1 MVRGSSCFSGQFFFY
16 LRPTVDPA
24 LRNRSLS
31 MKRLTTFC
39 FLFVTTMSAV
49 SDRMG
54 PDADS
59 LARVATVMMPGE
71 ELVYEVSWAFIKLG
85 RIRVLTLVTPNDHD
99 GPAYRAVAYS
109 DSYDLPF
116 VDFHAYST
124 SDMDSMLFSHHS
136 SLFEKNGDR
145 WFRQVYYFSPPA
157 RRFIIENAYVSEIQH
172 LPATSARYDTM
183 YLPYE
188 RFQDGTSILY
198 FARAHVHDKVS
209 LAVPTLVRGKAGRTE
224 FYLPAERTTVSI
236 DAVPYPIRVVELE
249 GKADFEGIYGL
260 TGDFTGWFSDDA
272 AAVPIKAKMKVIL
285 GNISLELIEWK
296 RPGWSP
302 PRAE

>member
-1 MVRGSSCFSGQFFFY
+1 
-16 LRPTVDPA
+16 
-24 LRNRSLS
+24 
-31 MKRLTTFC
+31 MKRFTT
-39 FLFVTTMSAV
+39 LYLLLATAMIAGSH
-49 SDRMG
+49 RMA
-54 PDADS
+54 PDVDS
-59 LARVATVMMPGE
+59 FARVATVMIPDE
-71 ELVYEVSWAFIKLG
+71 ELLYEVSWTFFKLG
-85 RIRVLTLVTPNDHD
+85 RIRVLTLATPNDD
-99 GPAYRAVAYS
+99 KSSTYRAVAYS

-124 SDMDSMLFSHHS
+124 TEMDSMLFSWRS
-136 SLFEKNGDR
+136 SLFEKNRDR
-145 WFRQVYYFSPPA
+145 WFRQVYHFLPTT
-157 RRFIIENAYVSEIQH
+157 RQFITENAYVSEIHH
-172 LPATSARYDTM
+172 LPAPSARYDTM
-183 YLPYE
+183 HLPYE

-198 FARAHVHDKVS
+198 FARAHVHDNVS

-224 FYLPAERTTVSI
+224 FYLPAERTTTSI

-249 GKADFEGIYGL
+249 GKADFEGIFGL

-285 GNISLELIEWK
+285 GSISIELIEWK